1 MTKFIE
7 LTDEFVDHIVVN
19 ELKDIFLRNIQS
31 TDSSDLEILDACEKL
46 LMYIL
51 PSREARSW
59 IIENRYP
66 END

>member
-7 LTDEFVDHIVVN
+7 LTEEFVDKIVAD
-19 ELKDIFLRNIQS
+19 ELKDIFLRNIG
-31 TDSSDLEILDACEKL
+31 SDDMHDLQIVDACEKL

-51 PSREARSW
+51 PSNAARSW
-59 IIENRYP
+59 IIESRYP

>member
-1 MTKFIE
+1 MTKFVE
-7 LTDEFVDHIVVN
+7 LTEEFIDKIVAD
-19 ELKDIFLRNIQS
+19 ELKDIFLRNIGS
-31 TDSSDLEILDACEKL
+31 GENDDLEILDACEKL